1 MLVHWIS
8 PCHQSWGSLTMV
20 CVGGCVCV
28 CRRGWGGKPLWKEC
42 KWKVRIKF
50 LKKTNLGW
58 LKLYL
63 ATRVRTTGKNNR
75 FPLLDIL
82 GYLKNTHKNPNL
94 AKWDKSQLGNSQ
106 PSSLIGT
113 YLTLPNL
120 GFWWVFFK
128 YPKISKNGNLFFFP
142 VNWIDS
148 YCSKDVE
155 FECHL

>member
-1 MLVHWIS
+1 MPIKEILLS
-8 PCHQSWGSLTMV
+8 TGSSIVNVRLR
-20 CVGGCVCV
+20 
-28 CRRGWGGKPLWKEC
+28 CRP
-42 KWKVRIKF
+42 F
-50 LKKTNLGW
+50 
-58 LKLYL
+58 
-63 ATRVRTTGKNNR
+63 RVRTTGKNNR

-94 AKWDKSQLGNSQ
+94 AKWEKSQLGNSQ

-128 YPKISKNGNLFFFP
+128 YPKISKNGNLFLFP

-148 YCSKDVE
+148 YCSKGLFIFYEREGAGGIWGGGTRKKLAWKGGASRKKNEGKGGGRTKKLD
-155 FECHL
+155 